1 MNNLDSE
8 GTPLLHIAVNNKK
21 ADMVKLLLENN
32 ANMEICDREYA
43 TALFLAVQVNAVRS
57 VQLLLYKGANF
68 EGVANVRTVII

>member
-1 MNNLDSE
+1 MKAAEQGRSE
-8 GTPLLHIAVNNKK
+8 MIS
-21 ADMVKLLLENN
+21 LLLENN

-68 EGVANVRTVII
+68 EGVANVRTVIINIYDIAQYDLI

>member
-1 MNNLDSE
+1 MKAAEQGRSE
-8 GTPLLHIAVNNKK
+8 MIS
-21 ADMVKLLLENN
+21 LLLENN

-68 EGVANVRTVII
+68 EGVANVRTVLTDI